1 VERQVAR
8 RRIAGMAGNIITI
21 RGRKVIA
28 GVAEGEAIVS
38 KGPVMG
44 LNNFNPRLGIIT
56 ERDHPL
62 RGIPLTGKVFVFPT
76 PRGSGGW
83 VNFGRSVSYGTNPI
97 AMIYY
102 RGNALTVCGA
112 LVLNRPTV
120 GDCEQ
125 DPSKLIDTGDWVR
138 VDADKGIVE
147 ATKKDV

>member
-1 VERQVAR
+1 VEGQVAR

-83 VNFGRSVSYGTNPI
+83 VNEERRVVMFLRDLFNIGMLSMQLGTTNELAVPGTANMGGAACLRSRTTL
-97 AMIYY
+97 A
-102 RGNALTVCGA
+102 
-112 LVLNRPTV
+112 
-120 GDCEQ
+120 
-125 DPSKLIDTGDWVR
+125 
-138 VDADKGIVE
+138 
-147 ATKKDV
+147 